1 MIDVR
6 LLTDEELKKLQK
18 IELELLVEFDRIC
31 RKYDIEYYLAG
42 GTLLGAVRH
51 KGFIPWDDDIDIVMT
66 RNNYNKFIKYQKKE
80 LNSKKYYLDCNEVN
94 EENRTLYAKLKRKNS
109 SYVDIYS
116 GEDRKNQKIWIDI
129 FPLDN
134 ITDNKFIQKIYY
146 FRVYALKLIAMYK
159 YNYIKDNDKKGLL
172 FLIKFFSIFFN
183 KKRVYKK
190 VRNLTQKY
198 NNKKTNSYASFA
210 GVYLGKEIFPKDYFK
225 ETIELYFENKKY
237 PAPSKYDEYLTY
249 VYGDYMTI
257 PDPEDRVG
265 HHYLEDIKFPKEKS
279 EFTANSLS
287 SEESFN

>member
-18 IELELLVEFDRIC
+18 TELELLVEFDRIC
-31 RKYDIEYYLAG
+31 KKYNIEYYLAG

-94 EENRTLYAKLKRKNS
+94 EENKTLYAKLKRKNS

-116 GEDRKNQKIWIDI
+116 GENRKNQKIWIDI

-159 YNYIKDNDKKGLL
+159 YNYIKSNDKKGLL

-210 GVYLGKEIFPKDYFK
+210 GVYLGKEIFPKDYYK
-225 ETIELYFENKKY
+225 ETTELYFENKKY
-237 PAPSKYDEYLTY
+237 PAPSKYDEYLTQF
-249 VYGDYMTI
+249 YGDYMTI
-257 PDPEDRVG
+257 PDPKDRVG

-279 EFTANSLS
+279 EFETN
-287 SEESFN
+287 